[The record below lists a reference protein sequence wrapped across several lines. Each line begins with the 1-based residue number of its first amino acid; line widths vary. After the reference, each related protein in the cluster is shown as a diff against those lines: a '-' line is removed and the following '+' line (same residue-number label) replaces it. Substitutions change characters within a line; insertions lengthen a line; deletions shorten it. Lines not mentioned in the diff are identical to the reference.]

1 MITLKSILEASKINS
16 KVAETKVNKKLDEAN
31 DTYFKSF
38 TQAVEYARKAT
49 EKRGFVIDEDDWQTQ
64 IAFGGKYSRSRPSKG
79 KTNSFTVGLSKNGK
93 KQRKALNIS
102 VFGMDSGNYELTQYI
117 N

>member
-1 MITLKSILEASKINS
+1 MITLKSILEDAKIN
-16 KVAETKVNKKLDEAN
+16 TKIDEAN

-38 TQAVEYARKAT
+38 TDAVEFARKKKK
-49 EKRGFVIDEDDWQTQ
+49 KRGFTIDEDDWQSQ

-79 KTNSFTVGLSKNGK
+79 KTNSFTVGLLKKGK
-93 KQRKALNIS
+93 PQRKSLQIS
-102 VFGMDSGNYELTQYI
+102 VFGMPSGSYELTHYI

>member
-1 MITLKSILEASKINS
+1 MITLKSILEDAKIN
-16 KVAETKVNKKLDEAN
+16 TKIDEAN

-49 EKRGFVIDEDDWQTQ
+49 DKRGFTIDEDDWQTQ
-64 IAFGGKYSRSRPSKG
+64 IAFGGKYTRSRPSKG
-79 KTNSFTVGLSKNGK
+79 KTNSFTVGLLKNGK
-93 KQRKALNIS
+93 PQRKSLQIS
-102 VFGMDSGNYELTQYI
+102 VFGMDSGSYELTHYV

>member
-1 MITLKSILEASKINS
+1 MITLKSILEDAKIN
-16 KVAETKVNKKLDEAN
+16 TKIDEAS

-49 EKRGFVIDEDDWQTQ
+49 EKRGFTIDEDDWQTQ

-79 KTNSFTVGLSKNGK
+79 KTNSFTVGLLKNGK
-93 KQRKALNIS
+93 PQRKSLQIS
-102 VFGMDSGNYELTQYI
+102 VFGMPSGNYELTQYI

>member
-1 MITLKSILEASKINS
+1 MITLKSILEDAKIN
-16 KVAETKVNKKLDEAN
+16 TKIDEAN

-38 TQAVEYARKAT
+38 TQAVEYARKVT
-49 EKRGFVIDEDDWQTQ
+49 EKRGFTIDEDDWQTQ

-79 KTNSFTVGLSKNGK
+79 KTNSFTVGLLKNGK
-93 KQRKALNIS
+93 PQRKSLQIS
-102 VFGMDSGNYELTQYI
+102 VFGMDSGSYELTHYI

>member
-1 MITLKSILEASKINS
+1 MITLKSILEDAKIN
-16 KVAETKVNKKLDEAN
+16 TKIDEAN

-38 TQAVEYARKAT
+38 TDAVEFARKAT
-49 EKRGFVIDEDDWQTQ
+49 EKRGFTIDEDDWQSQ

-79 KTNSFTVGLSKNGK
+79 KTNSFTVGLLKKGK
-93 KQRKALNIS
+93 PQRKSLQIS
-102 VFGMDSGNYELTQYI
+102 VYGMDSGSYELTHYI

>member
-1 MITLKSILEASKINS
+1 MITLKSILEDAKIN
-16 KVAETKVNKKLDEAN
+16 TKIDEAN

-38 TQAVEYARKAT
+38 TQAVEYARKVT
-49 EKRGFVIDEDDWQTQ
+49 EKRGFTIDEDDWQTQ

-79 KTNSFTVGLSKNGK
+79 KTNSFTVGLLKNGK
-93 KQRKALNIS
+93 PQRKSLQIS
-102 VFGMDSGNYELTQYI
+102 VFGMDSGNFELTQYI

>member
-1 MITLKSILEASKINS
+1 MITLKSILEDAKIN
-16 KVAETKVNKKLDEAN
+16 TKIDEAS

-49 EKRGFVIDEDDWQTQ
+49 EKRGFTIDEDDWQTQ

-79 KTNSFTVGLSKNGK
+79 KTNSFTVGLLKNGK
-93 KQRKALNIS
+93 PQRKSLQIS
-102 VFGMDSGNYELTQYI
+102 VFGMPSGSYELTQYI

>member
-1 MITLKSILEASKINS
+1 MITLKSILEDAKIN
-16 KVAETKVNKKLDEAN
+16 TKIDEAN

-38 TQAVEYARKAT
+38 TQAVEFARKAT
-49 EKRGFVIDEDDWQTQ
+49 EKRGFTIDEDDWQSQ

-79 KTNSFTVGLSKNGK
+79 KTNSFTVGLLKNGK
-93 KQRKALNIS
+93 PQRKSLQIS
-102 VFGMDSGNYELTQYI
+102 VYGMDSGSYELTHYI

>member
-1 MITLKSILEASKINS
+1 MITLKSILEDAKIN
-16 KVAETKVNKKLDEAN
+16 TKIDEAS

-49 EKRGFVIDEDDWQTQ
+49 EKRGFTIDEDDWQTQ
-64 IAFGGKYSRSRPSKG
+64 IAFGGKYTRSRPSKG
-79 KTNSFTVGLSKNGK
+79 KTNSFTVGLLKNGK
-93 KQRKALNIS
+93 PQRKSLQIS
-102 VFGMDSGNYELTQYI
+102 VFGMPSGNYELTQYI

>member
-1 MITLKSILEASKINS
+1 MITLKSILEDAKIN
-16 KVAETKVNKKLDEAN
+16 TKIDEAN

-49 EKRGFVIDEDDWQTQ
+49 EKRGFTIDEDDWQTQ
-64 IAFGGKYSRSRPSKG
+64 IAFGGKYTRSRPSKG
-79 KTNSFTVGLSKNGK
+79 KTNSFTVGLLKNGK
-93 KQRKALNIS
+93 PQRKSLQIS
-102 VFGMDSGNYELTQYI
+102 VFGMPSGSYELTHYI

>member
-1 MITLKSILEASKINS
+1 MITLKSILEDAKIN
-16 KVAETKVNKKLDEAN
+16 TKIDEVN

-38 TQAVEYARKAT
+38 TDAVEFARKAT
-49 EKRGFVIDEDDWQTQ
+49 EKRGFTIDEDDWQTQ

-79 KTNSFTVGLSKNGK
+79 KTNSFTVGLLKNGK
-93 KQRKALNIS
+93 PQRKSLQIS
-102 VFGMDSGNYELTQYI
+102 VYGMDSGSYELTHYI

>member
-1 MITLKSILEASKINS
+1 MITLKSILEDAKIN
-16 KVAETKVNKKLDEAN
+16 TKIDEAN

-38 TQAVEYARKAT
+38 TDAVEFARKAT
-49 EKRGFVIDEDDWQTQ
+49 EKRGFTIDEDDWQSQ

-79 KTNSFTVGLSKNGK
+79 NTNSFTVGLLKKGK
-93 KQRKALNIS
+93 PQRKSLQIS
-102 VFGMDSGNYELTQYI
+102 VFGMDSGSYELTHYI

>member
-1 MITLKSILEASKINS
+1 MITLKSILEDAKIN
-16 KVAETKVNKKLDEAN
+16 TKIDEAN

-38 TQAVEYARKAT
+38 TDAVEFARKAT
-49 EKRGFVIDEDDWQTQ
+49 EKRGFTIDEDDWQTQ

-79 KTNSFTVGLSKNGK
+79 KTNSFTVGLLKNGK
-93 KQRKALNIS
+93 PQRKSLQIS
-102 VFGMDSGNYELTQYI
+102 VFGMPSGSYE

>member
-1 MITLKSILEASKINS
+1 MITLKSILEGAKIN
-16 KVAETKVNKKLDEAN
+16 TKIDEAN

-38 TQAVEYARKAT
+38 TQAVEYARKVT
-49 EKRGFVIDEDDWQTQ
+49 EKRGFTIDEDDWQTQ

-79 KTNSFTVGLSKNGK
+79 KTNSFTVGLLKKGK
-93 KQRKALNIS
+93 PQRKSLQIS
-102 VFGMDSGNYELTQYI
+102 VYGMPSGSYELTQYI

>member
-1 MITLKSILEASKINS
+1 MITLKSILEDAKIN
-16 KVAETKVNKKLDEAN
+16 TKIDEAN

-38 TQAVEYARKAT
+38 TQAVEYARKVT
-49 EKRGFVIDEDDWQTQ
+49 EKRGFTIDEDDWQTQ

-79 KTNSFTVGLSKNGK
+79 KTNSFTIGLLKNGK
-93 KQRKALNIS
+93 PQRKSLQIS
-102 VFGMDSGNYELTQYI
+102 VFGMDSGNYELTHYI